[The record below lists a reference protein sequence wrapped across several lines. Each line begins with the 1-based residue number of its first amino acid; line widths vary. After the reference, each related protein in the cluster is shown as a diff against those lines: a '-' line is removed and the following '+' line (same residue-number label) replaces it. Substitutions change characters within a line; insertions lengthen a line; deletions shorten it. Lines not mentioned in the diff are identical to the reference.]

1 MGYNMRG
8 RKTFTVGLAAAAI
21 CAAPAASFA
30 YGPGGGGGGPTA
42 PGFGPTISSTIVDA
56 DGGNAA
62 GVFHKCHLKVI
73 VPPTTFAH
81 PVNVV
86 ISRITNVSADKHLA
100 KGEASVCAFGVG
112 FFREGNEIHVA
123 KGRPSV
129 QLTITGD
136 PVHASDHLFTLIQGG
151 ASTHKRA
158 TFSAGAAT
166 STLRTTR
173 ALAIVRST
181 S

>member
-1 MGYNMRG
+1 MRG
-8 RKTFTVGLAAAAI
+8 RKTLVAGFAAAAL

-42 PGFGPTISSTIVDA
+42 PGFGATISSTIVDA
-56 DGGNAA
+56 AGGNAA
-62 GVFHKCHLKVI
+62 GVFHKCHLKVV
-73 VPPTTFAH
+73 VPPTAFAR

-86 ISRITNVSADKHLA
+86 ISRVTNVSADKHLA

-129 QLTITGD
+129 QLTITGT
-136 PVHASDHLFTLIQGG
+136 PVHATDHLFRLIPGG
-151 ASTHKRA
+151 ASTHKHA
-158 TFSAGAAT
+158 TFSAGAVT

-173 ALAIVRST
+173 ALAVVRST